1 MTRRRGGKSQW
12 ATVPVGLDV
21 AGGEEEDAG
30 GFERDPNEHSFSYN
44 SLFVFDWM
52 RVGLQSS
59 FRVSR
64 KPMEREVFRKSVKP
78 IPIGFSSFHENQ
90 LVFYQNFN
98 P

>member
-21 AGGEEEDAG
+21 VGGEEEDAG